1 MSNEITPTKTPKE
14 IYGSLVYV
22 DDLGNTI
29 IEHVSGG
36 RLVIDKL
43 GVGVFTKIDSTKTVI
58 NLDGSSESFDPD
70 GEYLGGTPPI
80 RK

>member
-1 MSNEITPTKTPKE
+1 MSNEIIITKTPKN
-14 IYGSLVYV
+14 IYGHLVYL
-22 DDLGNTI
+22 DDFGNTV
-29 IEHVSGG
+29 IEHLSGG
-36 RLVIDKL
+36 TIIIDER
-43 GVGVFTKIDSTKTVI
+43 GVGVFNKTDGTKTVI